1 MRTIPELKK
10 GTHRAKASGTLPNGK
25 PVVVNADGTVS
36 VISETDVSQVI
47 GSGVVFNT
55 GDSNPIQGVY
65 DAASGKVVLAYKDFG
80 NSPRNGEIVV
90 GTVSGTSI
98 SFGTP
103 VAFTTAAV
111 DWLTLAY
118 DANAQKVVVSYADQA
133 NSNYGT
139 AKVGTVSGTTISFG
153 TATVFE
159 STGIG
164 YITSTYDE
172 TSQKVVVIYKN
183 NTDNGIGIVG
193 TVSGTSIS
201 FGSSTSFTTSNTD
214 PKGVTYDANSGKV
227 VVVFRRYA
235 TGGEVAVGTVSGT
248 SISFGTAVVFTS
260 AALDYAD
267 IVYDASAQKVVVLF
281 ADAAN
286 SDYGTAR
293 VGTVSGTSITLGSSV
308 VIATVAFATFYG
320 SYNAA
325 AKKVLVTYKDSSN
338 SNRGKFVT
346 GTVSGTS
353 ISFDTAVT
361 FNTASTPDGSFSLY
375 DPDAEKIIIA
385 YRDQAL
391 SNYGTAKVVQ
401 NAYTAT
407 NLTSENYIGMSQGVV
422 IPTVTGSKVSF
433 ESSTMGSE
441 YIGATYDPDTGKI
454 ILAYQDQGNSYYGTA
469 VVGTVSGTSISFGT
483 PVVFQASKTKDFCA
497 VYDTANDKVVITY
510 CNEASFDAGTGIVG
524 TVSGTSISFGSPAV
538 FDSSGA
544 GTPHSSVYDTN
555 AGKVVVFYRD
565 TSDSS
570 KGKAS
575 VGTVSGTSISWGSLV
590 NFNGNDYTNSI
601 SASYDSTAQ
610 KIVVCFADLG
620 NSTYGSSVVGT
631 VSGTSI
637 SFGTKVVFSSSSTED
652 AFAAYDSAN
661 NKTVVTYKDG
671 GDSDKGKAAVG
682 TVSGTSISFG
692 TPVQFISH
700 VGSNYNCAYDAQAES
715 IIINYGSASAKG
727 QFITGKVSGTSIGS
741 FSSPVFYYSATNRVI
756 RPQLVIDGGTGNA
769 VFSFKDQDDSSKG
782 SSTVTS
788 IGSVGQVNAGSSATV
803 DIIGSVSTNQS
814 GLTAGQQYYVQTD
827 GTIGETAADPS
838 VFAGT
843 AISATSLVVKT

>member
-1 MRTIPELKK
+1 MRTIPELQE

-25 PVVVNADGTVS
+25 PVIVNADGTVS

-308 VIATVAFATFYG
+308 VIATVAFSTFYG

-353 ISFDTAVT
+353 ISFDTAVA

-401 NAYTAT
+401 NAYTST
-407 NLTSENYIGMSQGVV
+407 NLTSENYIGMSQGGIVV
-422 IPTVTGSKVSF
+422 TSQTQAIGSAVIFEDADTKYTV
-433 ESSTMGSE
+433 STFDSVNN
-441 YIGATYDPDTGKI
+441 KI
-454 ILAYQDQGNSYYGTA
+454 IIAYRDNNNSGYLTA
-469 VVGTVSGTSISFGT
+469 IVGTVSGTSISFGT
-483 PVVFQASKTKDFCA
+483 PVVAASNSSQYVGIAF
-497 VYDTANDKVVITY
+497 NDNAGKCLISY
-510 CNEASFDAGTGIVG
+510 RNASTQKALAIVG
-524 TVSGTSISFGSPAV
+524 TVSGTSISFGTAAIFNNADTENTVAAYDAASQNVVIAYKDQANSGYGTAIVAV
-538 FDSSGA
+538 I
-544 GTPHSSVYDTN
+544 
-555 AGKVVVFYRD
+555 
-565 TSDSS
+565 
-570 KGKAS
+570 
-575 VGTVSGTSISWGSLV
+575 SGTSVSFGSEV
-590 NFNGNDYTNSI
+590 VFESTNSVPTSI
-601 SASYDSTAQ
+601 VYDS
-610 KIVVCFADLG
+610 
-620 NSTYGSSVVGT
+620 GSSKVIIGYKKYDSFFKGFGVVGT
-631 VSGTSI
+631 VSG
-637 SFGTKVVFSSSSTED
+637 
-652 AFAAYDSAN
+652 N
-661 NKTVVTYKDG
+661 
-671 GDSDKGKAAVG
+671 
-682 TVSGTSISFG
+682 SISFG
-692 TPVQFISH
+692 TPVRFDTANTSGNDVQNISLT
-700 VGSNYNCAYDAQAES
+700 YNS
-715 IIINYGSASAKG
+715 
-727 QFITGKVSGTSIGS
+727 
-741 FSSPVFYYSATNRVI
+741 
-756 RPQLVIDGGTGNA
+756 
-769 VFSFKDQDDSSKG
+769 
-782 SSTVTS
+782 
-788 IGSVGQVNAGSSATV
+788 
-803 DIIGSVSTNQS
+803 
-814 GLTAGQQYYVQTD
+814 
-827 GTIGETAADPS
+827 
-838 VFAGT
+838 
-843 AISATSLVVKT
+843 